1 MKTNT
6 PSRTNTNAFV
16 FAALVGVALL
26 AAPGAAFAQAEVT
39 TLLTKVVDWLKAG
52 GLIVVTLA
60 IMWVGYKILFAGA
73 RFADVAYI
81 FIGALFI
88 GSAATI
94 AGWMMS

>member
-1 MKTNT
+1 MTNT
-6 PSRTNTNAFV
+6 PSRTNAIALST
-16 FAALVGVALL
+16 LVGFALL
-26 AAPGAAFAQAEVT
+26 AAPGAAFAQAEIT
-39 TLLTKVVDWLKAG
+39 SLLTRVVGWLQAG
-52 GLIVVTLA
+52 GLLIVTLA

-94 AGWMMS
+94 AGWLMGGG